1 MPKVFRNFVAMEN
14 KTEHVAFFV
23 SDDIDH
29 AGEAMKWLAGQ
40 LAVRDV
46 RVHVFIRTG
55 RNEYGTVVHRRT
67 VSKLAEMR
75 QYFVQTQHTFQAVGT
90 VGSMEF
96 IEVPHT
102 YTDERCL
109 ELLRKRIRQGG
120 EDKPEIILPHKGI
133 CRSPWTL
140 EGERIV

>member
-1 MPKVFRNFVAMEN
+1 MKH

-23 SDDIDH
+23 SDNIDH

-75 QYFVQTQHTFQAVGT
+75 QYFVQTQHTFQAVDVVGT
-90 VGSMEF
+90 LEI

-109 ELLRKRIRQGG
+109 ELLRNRIRHGG
-120 EDKPEIILPHKGI
+120 EDNPEIILPKDGI

-140 EGERIV
+140 AGERIV